1 MLQYGSDNFEDNP
14 KFVLDNGYFVTL
26 EYRPIKHTGNHNE
39 RLSIIY
45 NFRWKEPIHTEVVFF
60 SDTNYQLE
68 DKKMQKRSHKRDKG
82 R

>member
-1 MLQYGSDNFEDNP
+1 MLKYDLDNFADNP
-14 KFVLDNGYFVTL
+14 KFVLDNEFFVTL
-26 EYRPIKHTGNHNE
+26 EYQPIKHTGNHNE
-39 RLSIIY
+39 RLSTIC
-45 NFRWKEPIHTEVVFF
+45 NFRRKEPIHTEVVFF